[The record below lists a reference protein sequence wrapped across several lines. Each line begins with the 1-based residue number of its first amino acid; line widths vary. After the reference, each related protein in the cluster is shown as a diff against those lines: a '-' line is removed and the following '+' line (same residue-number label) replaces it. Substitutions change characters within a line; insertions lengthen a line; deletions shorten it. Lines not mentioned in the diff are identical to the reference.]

1 MSRRGK
7 KQRRDERS
15 ASLTTKSEYEEDK
28 KDPMVMG
35 DITVNDWMMRRCMEL
50 EATVKSLQREI
61 RVLKS
66 IDWKTKCQM
75 RIDYDWDGEEVNLSD
90 KVWALTPLQFFPFT
104 VNI

>member
-1 MSRRGK
+1 MDLKYNFLTGWGLPPLRPQPPAQIKMTTTAHNCKELKTMSRRGK

-61 RVLKS
+61 R
-66 IDWKTKCQM
+66 
-75 RIDYDWDGEEVNLSD
+75 
-90 KVWALTPLQFFPFT
+90 
-104 VNI
+104 